1 MSRADGPATDAEVAE
16 AFDRLLYSADQ
27 AITTDTGV
35 DRETMAAIQRYWDA
49 PSPGTERLAR
59 YELELQLDG
68 THARAAE
75 ARQAALFNTP

>member
-1 MSRADGPATDAEVAE
+1 MSRDSTPLTDDEITA
-16 AFDRLLYSADQ
+16 AFDKLLHSADQ

-75 ARQAALFNTP
+75 ARQAALFNAP